1 MPLRFRRK
9 RIILISIL
17 SIFLIVYLINNRS
30 EELIIDENNLSDTQ
44 IKQDDVKR
52 SIKEIIREV
61 NPTTTTTTTTTS
73 QIPSREEIF
82 EFNGKKFKKID
93 WHDYELISREHSRT
107 GIF

>member
-52 SIKEIIREV
+52 PIKEIIREI
-61 NPTTTTTTTTTS
+61 NPTTTTTTIS